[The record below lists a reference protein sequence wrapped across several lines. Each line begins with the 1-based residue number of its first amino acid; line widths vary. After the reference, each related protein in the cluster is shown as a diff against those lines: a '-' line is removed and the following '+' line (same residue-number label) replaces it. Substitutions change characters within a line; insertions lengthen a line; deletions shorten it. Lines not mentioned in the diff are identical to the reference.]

1 MTKSCIS
8 GCRGLET
15 EICEKAPRC
24 SYANGEKRQFCRL
37 SRTFKMRKRDCT
49 VTRKTSKNQKKQI
62 IGQFMK
68 NTSVKRKALFLKSK
82 CPDAG
87 LCMILGI
94 DYKKIREYFDAF
106 TNFEYV
112 HPPIKTIGADSS
124 NGFIK
129 ELKYER
135 NGYVSYATLKS
146 SKNPTADNLGYE
158 YVVGIRLNRWIDKYP
173 CFLATYGQYFYKD
186 DASWE
191 HVKDT
196 QSVQPN
202 VLNDSLVRSN
212 SYYNEKANDGVKI
225 RQMCEMSKYVA
236 ILTQHVSNAKSIS
249 DMLKNHIFVMNELL
263 YVLYQVYL
271 PLSALDQKFTHYD
284 LHKNN
289 VLLYDVGE
297 GKYIEY
303 VYHMR
308 DGSKVQFKSRY
319 VAKIIDYGRSY
330 YYDTEPKRANSKTV
344 HGALCIN
351 PTCNLYGKCGIKS
364 GLGYLDPN
372 NYTVKNGDYIVSTQ
386 RNVSHDLRLLS
397 LVGNSV
403 KKHFESEL
411 TVYESMM
418 YEMFEKVVFTGSY
431 GTEEIVASG
440 NDTHINNVSDAELEL
455 RNIIGYAL
463 VKLDNDKHCKNN
475 TKLYT
480 LHVYADGKTKMRV
493 E

>member
-1 MTKSCIS
+1 MVKPCVS
-8 GCRGLET
+8 GCKGLET

-24 SYANGEKRQFCRL
+24 SYANGEQRQFCRL
-37 SRTFKMRKRDCT
+37 ARTFKMRKRDCN
-49 VTRKTSKNQKKQI
+49 VTRKTNKKQKKEI
-62 IGQFMK
+62 IGRFMK

-146 SKNPTADNLGYE
+146 SKKTSADNLGYE
-158 YVVGIRLNRWIDKYP
+158 YVIGIGLNKWIDKYP

-196 QSVQPN
+196 KSVQPS
-202 VLNDSLVRSN
+202 VLKDSLELSN
-212 SYYNEKANDGVKI
+212 SYYDAKSHDSIQIKKI
-225 RQMCEMSKYVA
+225 CERSKYVA
-236 ILTQHVSNAKSIS
+236 ILTQHISNAKSIK
-249 DMLKNHIFVMNELL
+249 DMLEHDSFMMNELL
-263 YVLYQVYL
+263 CVLYQVYL
-271 PLSALDQKFTHYD
+271 PLAVLDDNFTHYD
-284 LHKNN
+284 LHMNN
-289 VLLYDVGE
+289 VLLYDVGQ

-308 DGSKVQFKSRY
+308 DGKKIKFNSRY

-330 YYDTEPKRANSKTV
+330 YHEKDSKRSDSKTV
-344 HGALCIN
+344 HEALCVN
-351 PTCNLYGKCGIKS
+351 PTCNQHGKCGIES

-372 NYTVKNGDYIVSTQ
+372 NNTVKRGDYIVSTK

-397 LVGNSV
+397 LVGDSV
-403 KKHFESEL
+403 KRYFSSEH

-418 YEMFEKVVFTGSY
+418 YEMFEKVVFTGDY
-431 GTEEIVASG
+431 GTQEIVASG
-440 NDTHINNVSDAELEL
+440 NNTHINNVGDAEYEL
-455 RNIIGYAL
+455 RGIIKNET
-463 VKLDNDKHCKNN
+463 VKAANDKYCKKM